1 MRHTA
6 HFILKRELAFLINRK
21 KSRIF
26 FMCIYPFIIMGIVI
40 AIFQG
45 EVLNKVPLAV
55 NDNSQ
60 GVYARQIVRGLKAN
74 QFLDVLDFP
83 TQITALKALNQGK
96 VYGVISIDKNF
107 DKDINKHTGAQISAW
122 INNEYLLIGG
132 NVNKGVNSVIL
143 SLNTL
148 LQRKTLAAL
157 GVPDTMLETFSA
169 PLQVSETVLYNPS
182 MNYIYF
188 LALGLVPAVLQLFIS
203 LSVCYSLLGD
213 IKTRHAKYLRHAF
226 KKHLYTAVGSKIGLY
241 VICYSLIMF
250 VMLCALIIFF
260 KLPVRGSLLLTV
272 LGIIAFTFMTASTAL
287 LFSAMTNNL
296 RLGMSLCAVYAAPA
310 FAYYG
315 VSFPV
320 QSMPMLARFWAEL
333 MPGTHLNRIFV
344 NELLR
349 GVNTAGTYEEIAFMF
364 GIGMLF
370 FWLGTKGYSHWTKQ
384 YKYLGPKL

>member
-6 HFILKRELAFLINRK
+6 HYMLKRELAFLIKRK
-21 KSRIF
+21 KSRVF
-26 FMCIYPFIIMGIVI
+26 FMCVYPFIIMGVLI
-40 AIFQG
+40 AVFYG
-45 EVLNKVPLAV
+45 EVLNKVPIAV

-60 GVYARQIVRGLKAN
+60 GLYARQIVQGLQAS
-74 QFLDVLDFP
+74 QFLDVLEFP
-83 TQITALKALNQGK
+83 TQFAALKALNQGR
-96 VYGVISIDKNF
+96 VYGVISLDKNF

-143 SLNTL
+143 SLNNV
-148 LQRKTLAAL
+148 LQRKTLASL
-157 GVPDTMLETFSA
+157 GIPDIMLDTFAA

-188 LALGLVPAVLQLFIS
+188 LGLGLLPAVLQLFIS

-226 KKHLYTAVGSKIGLY
+226 KKHLYTAVGSKIGIY
-241 VICYSLIMF
+241 VIGYSLIMF
-250 VMLCALIIFF
+250 VMLSVLIIIF

-287 LFSAMTNNL
+287 LFSGMTNNL

-320 QSMPMLARFWAEL
+320 KSMPILAHIWAEL

-349 GVNTAGTYEEIAFMF
+349 GVNTAGTYQEIAFMF
-364 GIGMLF
+364 SIGLLF
-370 FWLGTKGYSHWTKQ
+370 FWIAAKGYAHWTMQ
-384 YKYLGPKL
+384 DKYLGPKL